1 MGVEIWKEFRFEAAH
16 QLRNVEPGHKCGR
29 LHGHSF
35 RVRIYVAGDLD
46 PQKGWVQDFAEIK
59 TTFTPILKESLDH
72 HFLNDIRG
80 LEESPTS
87 ENLAIWIWDQLRPRL
102 PLLSGVEV
110 AETCTSGC
118 IYRGE

>member
-1 MGVEIWKEFRFEAAH
+1 MASEIWKDFSFEAAH

-35 RVRIYVAGDLD
+35 LVRIYVAGDLD
-46 PQKGWVQDFAEIK
+46 PQKGWVVDFADIK
-59 TTFTPILKESLDH
+59 KAFKPILQESLDH
-72 HFLNDIRG
+72 HFLNEIRG

-87 ENLAIWIWDQLRPRL
+87 ENVAIWIWDQLKPRL

-110 AETCTSGC
+110 RETCTSGC
-118 IYRGE
+118 TYRGE